1 MHAIRPIVSVLLA
14 ALTLA
19 GCSLYRVDYRLWEK
33 TNAPNSELERDLS
46 ACGPPSK
53 VGEVTGSSD
62 PRTYFKEPIT
72 PEQTQANRLFEQ
84 CMAAKGWYPLQPP
97 L

>member
-1 MHAIRPIVSVLLA
+1 MLAIRPAVPVLLA
-14 ALTLA
+14 ALALA

-33 TNAPNSELERDLS
+33 TNAPDSELKQDLA
-46 ACGPPSK
+46 ACGPESK
-53 VGEVTGSSD
+53 VSGAQGSSD
-62 PRTYFKEPIT
+62 PRTYFKGPIT
-72 PEQTQANRLFEQ
+72 PEQTAANRLFEQ